1 MGKSDYVKRSDVR
14 RLLLHNTGDAAIA
27 ALDELEGL
35 DPELTKA
42 VELLQMNY
50 QCAKQMEYV
59 QRPLPF
65 ALYATWK
72 EFDGKCGVSRAEL
85 D

>member
-1 MGKSDYVKRSDVR
+1 MSEYIKKSDVR
-14 RLLLHNTGDAAIA
+14 RLLLHNDREAALA
-27 ALDELEGL
+27 QLDELEGL

-72 EFDGKCGVSRAEL
+72 EFDGKWGVSRC